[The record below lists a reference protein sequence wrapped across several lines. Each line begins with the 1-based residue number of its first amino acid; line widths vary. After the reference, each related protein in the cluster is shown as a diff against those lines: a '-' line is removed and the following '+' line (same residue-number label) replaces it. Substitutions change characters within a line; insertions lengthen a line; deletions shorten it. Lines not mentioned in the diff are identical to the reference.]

1 MPTACSPQDCTSC
14 TSMIGGRP
22 GLYKYLL
29 KIRAV
34 IPLPPVS
41 VRFRLRSGPPL
52 STKDP
57 ITSLPFPRCAPSCCS
72 VHPSRFRFLSSISYA
87 LSTKN
92 PVTSLPFPRL
102 CRHCPRPFA
111 TCVCPIPVS
120 VFHFPFFFL
129 YGPTSFHQKSCHIS
143 PFSPA
148 PPSVSRHTF
157 LHFSSPLHRP
167 FVLLHR
173 CLSYPPCTLSFFH
186 IIMYAHVCGCGSA
199 ASFASLQVSSPL
211 YIIKGTENK

>member
-41 VRFRLRSGPPL
+41 VRFRFLSSAFLFSSYTVPPL

-57 ITSLPFPRCAPSCCS
+57 
-72 VHPSRFRFLSSISYA
+72 
-87 LSTKN
+87 
-92 PVTSLPFPRL
+92 VTSLPFPAPL
-102 CRHCPRPFA
+102 SVLRHA
-111 TCVCPIPVS
+111 
-120 VFHFPFFFL
+120 
-129 YGPTSFHQKSCHIS
+129 
-143 PFSPA
+143 
-148 PPSVSRHTF
+148 F

-167 FVLLHR
+167 FVLLQPLLVTFSL
-173 CLSYPPCTLSFFH
+173 CSLIFH

>member
-41 VRFRLRSGPPL
+41 VRFRFLSSAFLFSSYTVPPL

-57 ITSLPFPRCAPSCCS
+57 ITSLPFPL
-72 VHPSRFRFLSSISYA
+72 HFLV
-87 LSTKN
+87 L
-92 PVTSLPFPRL
+92 
-102 CRHCPRPFA
+102 RHA
-111 TCVCPIPVS
+111 
-120 VFHFPFFFL
+120 
-129 YGPTSFHQKSCHIS
+129 
-143 PFSPA
+143 
-148 PPSVSRHTF
+148 F

-167 FVLLHR
+167 FVLLHP
-173 CLSYPPCTLSFFH
+173 CLSHSPYVLSFFH

>member
-41 VRFRLRSGPPL
+41 VRFRFLSSDFLFSSYTVPPL
-52 STKDP
+52 STKD
-57 ITSLPFPRCAPSCCS
+57 
-72 VHPSRFRFLSSISYA
+72 
-87 LSTKN
+87 
-92 PVTSLPFPRL
+92 PVTSLPFPRSTF
-102 CRHCPRPFA
+102 CAPSC
-111 TCVCPIPVS
+111 
-120 VFHFPFFFL
+120 FP
-129 YGPTSFHQKSCHIS
+129 P
-143 PFSPA
+143 
-148 PPSVSRHTF
+148 
-157 LHFSSPLHRP
+157 FSSPLHRP
-167 FVLLHR
+167 FVLLHP
-173 CLSYPPCTLSFFH
+173 CLSHSPYVLSFFH

>member
-14 TSMIGGRP
+14 TSMIGGRS

-41 VRFRLRSGPPL
+41 VRFRFLSSAFLFSSYTAHPL
-52 STKDP
+52 STKD
-57 ITSLPFPRCAPSCCS
+57 S
-72 VHPSRFRFLSSISYA
+72 V
-87 LSTKN
+87 
-92 PVTSLPFPRL
+92 
-102 CRHCPRPFA
+102 
-111 TCVCPIPVS
+111 
-120 VFHFPFFFL
+120 
-129 YGPTSFHQKSCHIS
+129 
-143 PFSPA
+143 
-148 PPSVSRHTF
+148 TF

-167 FVLLHR
+167 FVLLHP
-173 CLSYPPCTLSFFH
+173 CLSHSPYVLSFFH

>member
-1 MPTACSPQDCTSC
+1 MPTACSPRNYASC

-29 KIRAV
+29 KVRTV

-41 VRFRLRSGPPL
+41 VRFR
-52 STKDP
+52 
-57 ITSLPFPRCAPSCCS
+57 
-72 VHPSRFRFLSSISYA
+72 FLSSTFLFSPYTVPP

-92 PVTSLPFPRL
+92 PVTSLPFP
-102 CRHCPRPFA
+102 
-111 TCVCPIPVS
+111 
-120 VFHFPFFFL
+120 
-129 YGPTSFHQKSCHIS
+129 
-143 PFSPA
+143 
-148 PPSVSRHTF
+148 
-157 LHFSSPLHRP
+157 PLH
-167 FVLLHR
+167 LLCPVILSSISALPCIVR
-173 CLSYPPCTLSFFH
+173 LSSSNPCLSHSPYVLSFFH

>member
-41 VRFRLRSGPPL
+41 VRFRFLSSAFLFSSYTVPPL
-52 STKDP
+52 STKD
-57 ITSLPFPRCAPSCCS
+57 
-72 VHPSRFRFLSSISYA
+72 
-87 LSTKN
+87 
-92 PVTSLPFPRL
+92 PVTSLPFPRSTF
-102 CRHCPRPFA
+102 CAPSCFPPFQL
-111 TCVCPIPVS
+111 S
-120 VFHFPFFFL
+120 
-129 YGPTSFHQKSCHIS
+129 
-143 PFSPA
+143 
-148 PPSVSRHTF
+148 
-157 LHFSSPLHRP
+157 LHRP
-167 FVLLHR
+167 FVLLHL
-173 CLSYPPCTLSFFH
+173 CLSHSPYVLSFFH

>member
-41 VRFRLRSGPPL
+41 VRFR
-52 STKDP
+52 
-57 ITSLPFPRCAPSCCS
+57 
-72 VHPSRFRFLSSISYA
+72 FLSSAFLFSSYTVP
-87 LSTKN
+87 S
-92 PVTSLPFPRL
+92 
-102 CRHCPRPFA
+102 
-111 TCVCPIPVS
+111 
-120 VFHFPFFFL
+120 
-129 YGPTSFHQKSCHIS
+129 SFHQRSCHIS
-143 PFSPA
+143 PFSP
-148 PPSVSRHTF
+148 
-157 LHFSSPLHRP
+157 LHFLCSVMLSSISALPCIVRLSSSNP
-167 FVLLHR
+167 
-173 CLSYPPCTLSFFH
+173 CLSHSPYVLSFFH

>member
-14 TSMIGGRP
+14 TSMIGGRS

-41 VRFRLRSGPPL
+41 VRFRFLSSAFLFSSYTVPPL
-52 STKDP
+52 STKD
-57 ITSLPFPRCAPSCCS
+57 
-72 VHPSRFRFLSSISYA
+72 
-87 LSTKN
+87 
-92 PVTSLPFPRL
+92 PVTSLPFPR
-102 CRHCPRPFA
+102 HA
-111 TCVCPIPVS
+111 
-120 VFHFPFFFL
+120 
-129 YGPTSFHQKSCHIS
+129 
-143 PFSPA
+143 
-148 PPSVSRHTF
+148 F

-167 FVLLHR
+167 FVLLHL
-173 CLSYPPCTLSFFH
+173 CLSHSPYVLSFFH

>member
-41 VRFRLRSGPPL
+41 VRFRFLSSAFLFSSYTAHPL
-52 STKDP
+52 STKD
-57 ITSLPFPRCAPSCCS
+57 
-72 VHPSRFRFLSSISYA
+72 
-87 LSTKN
+87 
-92 PVTSLPFPRL
+92 PVTSLPFPRSTF
-102 CRHCPRPFA
+102 CAPSCFPPFQLSPA
-111 TCVCPIPVS
+111 SSVCP
-120 VFHFPFFFL
+120 
-129 YGPTSFHQKSCHIS
+129 
-143 PFSPA
+143 
-148 PPSVSRHTF
+148 
-157 LHFSSPLHRP
+157 LHP
-167 FVLLHR
+167 
-173 CLSYPPCTLSFFH
+173 CLSHSPYVLSFFH

>member
-41 VRFRLRSGPPL
+41 VRFRFLSSAFLFSSYTVPPL
-52 STKDP
+52 SV
-57 ITSLPFPRCAPSCCS
+57 L
-72 VHPSRFRFLSSISYA
+72 
-87 LSTKN
+87 
-92 PVTSLPFPRL
+92 
-102 CRHCPRPFA
+102 RHA
-111 TCVCPIPVS
+111 
-120 VFHFPFFFL
+120 
-129 YGPTSFHQKSCHIS
+129 
-143 PFSPA
+143 
-148 PPSVSRHTF
+148 F

-167 FVLLHR
+167 FVLLHL
-173 CLSYPPCTLSFFH
+173 CLSHSPYVLSFFH

>member
-41 VRFRLRSGPPL
+41 VRFRFLSSAFLFSSYTVPPL
-52 STKDP
+52 STKD
-57 ITSLPFPRCAPSCCS
+57 
-72 VHPSRFRFLSSISYA
+72 
-87 LSTKN
+87 
-92 PVTSLPFPRL
+92 PVTSLPFPRSTF
-102 CRHCPRPFA
+102 CAPSCFPPFQLSPA
-111 TCVCPIPVS
+111 SSVCPP
-120 VFHFPFFFL
+120 
-129 YGPTSFHQKSCHIS
+129 PTLACHILLM
-143 PFSPA
+143 FS
-148 PPSVSRHTF
+148 
-157 LHFSSPLHRP
+157 HFST
-167 FVLLHR
+167 LL
-173 CLSYPPCTLSFFH
+173 
-186 IIMYAHVCGCGSA
+186 MYAHVCGCGSA

>member
-41 VRFRLRSGPPL
+41 VRFGFCLPL
-52 STKDP
+52 S
-57 ITSLPFPRCAPSCCS
+57 
-72 VHPSRFRFLSSISYA
+72 
-87 LSTKN
+87 
-92 PVTSLPFPRL
+92 
-102 CRHCPRPFA
+102 
-111 TCVCPIPVS
+111 
-120 VFHFPFFFL
+120 FFL
-129 YGPTSFHQKSCHIS
+129 LIRSLLFPPKILSHLSLF
-143 PFSPA
+143 PA
-148 PPSVSRHTF
+148 PLSVLRYAF

-167 FVLLHR
+167 FVLLHP
-173 CLSYPPCTLSFFH
+173 CLSHSPYVLSFFH

>member
-41 VRFRLRSGPPL
+41 VRFRFLSSAFLFSSYTVPPL
-52 STKDP
+52 STK
-57 ITSLPFPRCAPSCCS
+57 A
-72 VHPSRFRFLSSISYA
+72 
-87 LSTKN
+87 
-92 PVTSLPFPRL
+92 PVTSLPFP
-102 CRHCPRPFA
+102 
-111 TCVCPIPVS
+111 
-120 VFHFPFFFL
+120 
-129 YGPTSFHQKSCHIS
+129 
-143 PFSPA
+143 
-148 PPSVSRHTF
+148 
-157 LHFSSPLHRP
+157 PLH
-167 FVLLHR
+167 LLCPVILSSISALPCIVR
-173 CLSYPPCTLSFFH
+173 LSSSNPCLSHSPYVLSFFH

>member
-1 MPTACSPQDCTSC
+1 MPTACSPRNYASC
-14 TSMIGGRP
+14 TSMIGGR
-22 GLYKYLL
+22 
-29 KIRAV
+29 
-34 IPLPPVS
+34 
-41 VRFRLRSGPPL
+41 LRSVQIPAEG
-52 STKDP
+52 SD
-57 ITSLPFPRCAPSCCS
+57 S
-72 VHPSRFRFLSSISYA
+72 H
-87 LSTKN
+87 
-92 PVTSLPFPRL
+92 
-102 CRHCPRPFA
+102 PFA

-120 VFHFPFFFL
+120 VSTFL
-129 YGPTSFHQKSCHIS
+129 
-143 PFSPA
+143 FSPYTVPPLSTKNPVTSLSLFPA
-148 PPSVSRHTF
+148 PLSVLRHAF

>member
-14 TSMIGGRP
+14 TSMIGGRS

-41 VRFRLRSGPPL
+41 VRFRFLSSAFLFSSYTVPPL
-52 STKDP
+52 SPKLLSHL
-57 ITSLPFPRCAPSCCS
+57 SLF
-72 VHPSRFRFLSSISYA
+72 
-87 LSTKN
+87 
-92 PVTSLPFPRL
+92 
-102 CRHCPRPFA
+102 
-111 TCVCPIPVS
+111 
-120 VFHFPFFFL
+120 
-129 YGPTSFHQKSCHIS
+129 
-143 PFSPA
+143 PA
-148 PPSVSRHTF
+148 PLSVLRHAF

-167 FVLLHR
+167 FVLLHL
-173 CLSYPPCTLSFFH
+173 CLSHSPYVLSFFH

>member
-41 VRFRLRSGPPL
+41 VRFRFLSSAFLFSSYTVPPL

-57 ITSLPFPRCAPSCCS
+57 
-72 VHPSRFRFLSSISYA
+72 
-87 LSTKN
+87 
-92 PVTSLPFPRL
+92 VTSLPFP
-102 CRHCPRPFA
+102 
-111 TCVCPIPVS
+111 
-120 VFHFPFFFL
+120 
-129 YGPTSFHQKSCHIS
+129 
-143 PFSPA
+143 
-148 PPSVSRHTF
+148 
-157 LHFSSPLHRP
+157 PLH
-167 FVLLHR
+167 LLCPVILSSISALPCIVR
-173 CLSYPPCTLSFFH
+173 LSSSNPCLSHSPYVLSFFH

>member
-41 VRFRLRSGPPL
+41 VRFR
-52 STKDP
+52 
-57 ITSLPFPRCAPSCCS
+57 
-72 VHPSRFRFLSSISYA
+72 FLSSAFLLIRSLLFPPKI
-87 LSTKN
+87 LSHL
-92 PVTSLPFPRL
+92 SLF
-102 CRHCPRPFA
+102 
-111 TCVCPIPVS
+111 
-120 VFHFPFFFL
+120 
-129 YGPTSFHQKSCHIS
+129 
-143 PFSPA
+143 PA
-148 PPSVSRHTF
+148 PLSVLRHAF
-157 LHFSSPLHRP
+157 LHFSSPCIVRLSSSNP
-167 FVLLHR
+167 
-173 CLSYPPCTLSFFH
+173 CLSHSPYVLSFFH

>member
-41 VRFRLRSGPPL
+41 VRFRFLSSAFLFSSYTVPPL
-52 STKDP
+52 STKD
-57 ITSLPFPRCAPSCCS
+57 
-72 VHPSRFRFLSSISYA
+72 
-87 LSTKN
+87 
-92 PVTSLPFPRL
+92 PVTSLPFPRSTF
-102 CRHCPRPFA
+102 CAPSCFPPFQL
-111 TCVCPIPVS
+111 S
-120 VFHFPFFFL
+120 
-129 YGPTSFHQKSCHIS
+129 
-143 PFSPA
+143 
-148 PPSVSRHTF
+148 
-157 LHFSSPLHRP
+157 LHRP
-167 FVLLHR
+167 FVLLHP
-173 CLSYPPCTLSFFH
+173 CLSHSPYVLSFFH
-186 IIMYAHVCGCGSA
+186 IIMYAHVCECGSA

>member
-41 VRFRLRSGPPL
+41 VRFR
-52 STKDP
+52 
-57 ITSLPFPRCAPSCCS
+57 
-72 VHPSRFRFLSSISYA
+72 FLSSTFLFSPYTVPP

-92 PVTSLPFPRL
+92 PVTSLPFP
-102 CRHCPRPFA
+102 
-111 TCVCPIPVS
+111 
-120 VFHFPFFFL
+120 
-129 YGPTSFHQKSCHIS
+129 
-143 PFSPA
+143 
-148 PPSVSRHTF
+148 
-157 LHFSSPLHRP
+157 PLH
-167 FVLLHR
+167 LLCPVILSSISALPCIVR
-173 CLSYPPCTLSFFH
+173 LSSSNPCLSHSPYVLSFFH

-199 ASFASLQVSSPL
+199 ASFASLQVFASLLFFPNWEK
-211 YIIKGTENK
+211 IFFQ

>member
-41 VRFRLRSGPPL
+41 VRFRFLSSAFLFSSYTVPPL
-52 STKDP
+52 STKD
-57 ITSLPFPRCAPSCCS
+57 
-72 VHPSRFRFLSSISYA
+72 
-87 LSTKN
+87 
-92 PVTSLPFPRL
+92 PVTSLPFPRSTFCAPL
-102 CRHCPRPFA
+102 C
-111 TCVCPIPVS
+111 
-120 VFHFPFFFL
+120 
-129 YGPTSFHQKSCHIS
+129 
-143 PFSPA
+143 
-148 PPSVSRHTF
+148 F

-167 FVLLHR
+167 FVLLQPLLVTFSL
-173 CLSYPPCTLSFFH
+173 CSLIFH

>member
-41 VRFRLRSGPPL
+41 VRFRFLSSAFLFSSYTVPPL
-52 STKDP
+52 STKD
-57 ITSLPFPRCAPSCCS
+57 
-72 VHPSRFRFLSSISYA
+72 
-87 LSTKN
+87 
-92 PVTSLPFPRL
+92 PVTSLPFPRSTF
-102 CRHCPRPFA
+102 CAPSCFPPFQL
-111 TCVCPIPVS
+111 S
-120 VFHFPFFFL
+120 
-129 YGPTSFHQKSCHIS
+129 
-143 PFSPA
+143 
-148 PPSVSRHTF
+148 
-157 LHFSSPLHRP
+157 LHRP
-167 FVLLHR
+167 FVLLQP
-173 CLSYPPCTLSFFH
+173 CLSHSPYVLSFFH